1 MLLHHRAAVGG
12 SQSQSRRSG
21 GHAIAPPP
29 SSTHSAG
36 PRRADGRPAGGG
48 ASARDER
55 ALLHGRRV
63 LEVVLGPPAS
73 RPFDVR
79 WWTGAVDAGRRTP
92 AAFTFV
98 IARPGALRRM
108 LLPPSELAIVE
119 AYLSGDVDVEG
130 DMEAAATIGDLI
142 ARRMHGT
149 RAIARLLRE
158 LLALPARDGRP
169 DAGHAGTE
177 RTRARHP
184 STREARAGPLVRR
197 AGRPHD
203 PARDRAAVRYHYD
216 VGNDFYALWLDQRMV
231 YSCAY
236 FRSPGDPLAR
246 AQEAKLELVCRK
258 LRLRPG
264 ERFLDVG
271 CGWGALVMHA
281 AAHHGVQATGITL
294 SERQASLARQRIADA
309 GLGDRCR
316 VEVRDYR
323 APLDGAPFD
332 KIASV
337 GMVEHVGLEKLP
349 VYFAALRRALAPG
362 GLLLNH
368 GIVSLGAARPT
379 TVRDRI
385 EYRLWR
391 RGAFVHQYVFPDG
404 DLAPLHAVIAAAE
417 AAGFET
423 RDAESLR
430 EHYVLTLRRWV
441 ARLMARWDDALSL
454 TDERTART
462 WRLYMA
468 ASAHG
473 FATGRLNVV
482 QTLLA
487 NPRDGSSGLPLTRE
501 DLYVPGSHPSGIHG
515 EGGSGPG

>member
-1 MLLHHRAAVGG
+1 MHLHRNDAVSDHR
-12 SQSQSRRSG
+12 SPPRQSG
-21 GHAIAPPP
+21 GRAGAPPP
-29 SSTHSAG
+29 VANTASEARAG
-36 PRRADGRPAGGG
+36 RLAPG
-48 ASARDER
+48 ARSARGAPPASDEP
-55 ALLHGRRV
+55 ALRHGRRV
-63 LEVVLGPPAS
+63 LELVLGPPAD
-73 RPFDVR
+73 RLFDVR
-79 WWTGAVDAGRRTP
+79 WWTGAVDRGRARP

-98 IARPGALRRM
+98 VARPGALRRM

-119 AYLSGDVDVEG
+119 AYLTGDVDVDG
-130 DMEAAATIGDLI
+130 DMEAAATLGDLI
-142 ARRMHGT
+142 ASRVRSA
-149 RAIARLLRE
+149 RALALVLGE
-158 LLALPARDGRP
+158 LLALPARDAP
-169 DAGHAGTE
+169 TPAA
-177 RTRARHP
+177 RA
-184 STREARAGPLVRR
+184 AGPLVEG
-197 AGRPHD
+197 AGRVHD

-216 VGNDFYALWLDQRMV
+216 VGNDFYALWLDPRMV

-236 FRSPGDPLAR
+236 FRSPDDSLAR
-246 AQEAKLELVCRK
+246 AQAAKLDLVCRK

-281 AAHHGVQATGITL
+281 AANYGVRALGITL
-294 SERQASLARQRIADA
+294 SERQAELARRRIADA

-337 GMVEHVGLEKLP
+337 GMVEHVGVEKLP

-368 GIVSLGAARPT
+368 GIVSLGRARPT
-379 TVRDRI
+379 TLRDRI

-404 DLAPLHAVIAAAE
+404 ELAPLHAVIAAAE

-423 RDAESLR
+423 RDVESLR
-430 EHYVLTLRRWV
+430 EHYARTLRLWV
-441 ARLMARWDDALSL
+441 ARLLARWGDALRL

-468 ASAHG
+468 ASAHA

-482 QTLLA
+482 QALLA
-487 NPRDGSSGLPLTRE
+487 NPRDGDAGLPLTRE
-501 DLYVPGSHPSGIHG
+501 DLYSGRPGRTASC
-515 EGGSGPG
+515 